1 MPRARP
7 KQAEPAIVAP
17 DNLPLDIAA
26 ADADGGDPDPDLTD
40 ERADGGESRGGAAI
54 RSTTGGMGPFGDPFK
69 RLAEQMGMDRV
80 ETPDVEIPQPGSA
93 QAITEE
99 ALARRGTTEYPD
111 DMLVTV
117 RLWEVNDA
125 GVAGDPISIAHNVLY
140 SIAKEPLTWIEYGG
154 KWYMELIQPETK
166 KKLVRKTF
174 TTRGD
179 PAPKNWRPR
188 IGGGDE
194 MDEQK
199 FATAMVMALRGT
211 GVIPN
216 TQAQQPGLPPGAVP
230 GEVYGGVAGGL
241 RADITELKAK
251 VERLE
256 KERDDAKDAKNEAQR
271 QRDMN
276 QSKIDG
282 LEREIRDL
290 RDRERDL
297 KAALASAP
305 KGDGKPE
312 WAYVVDAL
320 GKKDGAD
327 GIKIT
332 DLLRLQEKFTDTIAT
347 MKSGDGDQFRTLNG
361 ALDLVE
367 KTRKAAG
374 VNGAGGPGGA
384 GDGDTLNK
392 ILGLADKAA
401 SLVQGR
407 QRLVE
412 IERGGRPPAQPQ
424 PQGQQGAPQRTEQDM
439 DKEALERT
447 LRRLEVAFHAKV
459 NPERVGQML
468 ASSINWAGA
477 LEFAEMDPDVK
488 TFMSKIVQDPDKWI
502 VWYAENLDPKIDD
515 ATEYGKAVAESF
527 KKAMPNRPK
536 PPPPDGGN
544 GKAKPEVVMSQPVV
558 SPQPAAQP
566 GSVGGDGGVPPS
578 LSLPVAP
585 DASQVAS
592 TPAPSEAETV
602 GTVEEPPKA
611 N

>member
-1 MPRARP
+1 MPKGRP
-7 KQAEPAIVAP
+7 PKPVDPPAVDPNFVPA
-17 DNLPLDIAA
+17 DIAA
-26 ADADGGDPDPDLTD
+26 AESDTGDPDPALED
-40 ERADGGESRGGAAI
+40 ERADGGDARSSVRSPFSQGGAY
-54 RSTTGGMGPFGDPFK
+54 GDPFEK
-69 RLAEQMGMDRV
+69 LRQQMGMDQTEKPVV
-80 ETPDVEIPQPGSA
+80 EVPQPGSA

-99 ALARRGTTEYPD
+99 ALARKGTTEYPD
-111 DMLVTV
+111 DMLVSV
-117 RLWEVNDA
+117 KLWEVNDA
-125 GVAGDPISIAHNVLY
+125 GVAGDPITVAHNVLY
-140 SIAKEPLTWIEYGG
+140 STAKDPLTWIEYGG
-154 KWYMELIQPETK
+154 KWYMELVQPETK

-194 MDEQK
+194 MDETK
-199 FATAMVMALRGT
+199 FANAMVMALRGT

-216 TQAQQPGLPPGAVP
+216 QPQQQQQGLPPGAVP
-230 GEVYGGVAGGL
+230 RDVYGDVPGQL
-241 RADITELKAK
+241 RSDITELTPK

-256 KERDDAKDAKNEAQR
+256 KERDDATDAKNEAQR

-297 KAALASAP
+297 KASLAAAP
-305 KGDGKPE
+305 KGDGKPD
-312 WAYVVDAL
+312 WAYAAEMF
-320 GKKDGAD
+320 GKRGED
-327 GIKIT
+327 GIKVT

-374 VNGAGGPGGA
+374 VQGAGGAA
-384 GDGDTLNK
+384 GEGDTLNR

-412 IERGGRPPAQPQ
+412 IERGGRPPAQSQ
-424 PQGQQGAPQRTEQDM
+424 PTGQQGGQQPQRSEQDM

-447 LRRLEVAFHAKV
+447 LHRLEVAFHAKV

-468 ASSINWAGA
+468 ASAITWAA
-477 LEFAEMDPDVK
+477 SMEFAEMDPDVK
-488 TFMSKIVQDPDKWI
+488 TFMGKIVQDPDHWI
-502 VWYAENLDPKIDD
+502 VWYAENLDPKIEGAAD
-515 ATEYGKAVAESF
+515 YGKAVCASF
-527 KKAMPNRPK
+527 KVAMNWK
-536 PPPPDGGN
+536 P
-544 GKAKPEVVMSQPVV
+544 
-558 SPQPAAQP
+558 PAAQP
-566 GSVGGDGGVPPS
+566 TPPS
-578 LSLPVAP
+578 GGNGHPVVPEVVPTVQAP
-585 DASQVAS
+585 VEAPQPTVVASADAS
-592 TPAPSEAETV
+592 TPPPTPAETV
-602 GTVEEPPKA
+602 VVPEPPKA

>member
-1 MPRARP
+1 MPRGRPP
-7 KQAEPAIVAP
+7 KQAEPAAVPPP
-17 DNLPLDIAA
+17 DDLPLDIAA

-99 ALARRGTTEYPD
+99 ALARKGTTEYPD

-211 GVIPN
+211 GIIPN
-216 TQAQQPGLPPGAVP
+216 QPSPGMPAGAVP
-230 GEVYGGVAGGL
+230 QTIYDGSTGDL
-241 RADITELKAK
+241 RTQIGELKSEVK
-251 VERLE
+251 SLQGE
-256 KERDDAKDAKNEAQR
+256 KEREKDAKVDAVRKQ
-271 QRDMN
+271 
-276 QSKIDG
+276 
-282 LEREIRDL
+282 DL
-290 RDRERDL
+290 AERDL
-297 KAALASAP
+297 KQAEKEVRALTDRVRDLEGKLAAAP
-305 KGDGKPE
+305 RGDGKPDWVYAAE
-312 WAYVVDAL
+312 AF
-320 GKKDGAD
+320 GKKGEDGLKV
-327 GIKIT
+327 G
-332 DLLRLQEKFTDTIAT
+332 DLLRLQEKFSDTIASL
-347 MKSGDGDQFRTLNG
+347 KSGDSDQFRTLNG

-374 VNGAGGPGGA
+374 VQGAGGGA
-384 GDGDTLNK
+384 AGEGDTLNK

-412 IERGGRPPAQPQ
+412 IERGGRPPAQQQ
-424 PQGQQGAPQRTEQDM
+424 PTGQQGAPQRTEQDM
-439 DKEALERT
+439 DKDALERT

-544 GKAKPEVVMSQPVV
+544 GKAKPEVVMSQPVI
-558 SPQPAAQP
+558 SPQPAAVP
-566 GSVGGDGGVPPS
+566 GSVGGDGGVTSLPP
-578 LSLPVAP
+578 PVAP

-602 GTVEEPPKA
+602 GTAEEPPKA